1 VDREREMID
10 GARDQAGR
18 NTEFGGGEVNVKLD
32 GYESAQTG
40 QELPEPFHTP
50 RGADPHRN
58 DSAR

>member
-1 VDREREMID
+1 MID